1 LPNSSRGQI
10 TQQGYNLPW
19 VARASNPS
27 VSRPPLSLCV
37 RRQLKFPARQAAPL
51 KYVCAKP
58 NRAWSPSS
66 PLVTP
71 EITSSYPRRRL
82 GDLADFVSG
91 REFSSEGL
99 TADCMVGEFLLAGV
113 FGPDRGSTE
122 FPPGATSPSSY
133 CASRPARPEEPTSRS
148 QARSPRLSARNLR
161 NDEKLL
167 FSGTSLKLIVRKA
180 GGNPSRHSLFKAM
193 FRAAFR
199 SASSENPHDIHL
211 NLCV

>member
-1 LPNSSRGQI
+1 SKICLCQTESG
-10 TQQGYNLPW
+10 LE
-19 VARASNPS
+19 S
-27 VSRPPLSLCV
+27 V
-37 RRQLKFPARQAAPL
+37 
-51 KYVCAKP
+51 
-58 NRAWSPSS
+58 
-66 PLVTP
+66 
-71 EITSSYPRRRL
+71 ITSGHPRNNLWLPRCGHHGATSQIL
-82 GDLADFVSG
+82 VSG
-91 REFSSEGL
+91 CEFSSEGL
-99 TADCMVGEFLLAGV
+99 TADCMVGEFSLAGV
-113 FGPDRGSTE
+113 FGPDRGSTS